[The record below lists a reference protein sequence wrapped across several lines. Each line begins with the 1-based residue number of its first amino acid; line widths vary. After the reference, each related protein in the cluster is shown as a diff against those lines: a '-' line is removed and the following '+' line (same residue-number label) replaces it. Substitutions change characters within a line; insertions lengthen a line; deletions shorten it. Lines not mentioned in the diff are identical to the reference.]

1 MRPRPLSIVAT
12 FALVGSATAAS
23 AANTLQV
30 GPGKTYA
37 MPCDAIA
44 AAQTGDTIEVDAAG
58 TYTGNTCAWS
68 TDALTITGVNGRAKI
83 DITGVTPAQQKGI
96 FTIGGTASATIENFE
111 LSGAAISAGAGNNGA
126 GIRHQGLNLTVRNCY
141 IHDNQDG
148 ILAAPGTAN
157 TGTILVENSE
167 FSHNGAG
174 DGFSHN
180 MYIGDFAEFTLQFSY
195 SHDGNVGH
203 LFKSRAYITD
213 VFYNRITDETGGT
226 ASYEVD
232 IPNGGTA
239 YVIGNIIEQSAT
251 TQNPTILTFGEEG
264 SPAGYDTHLYVVNNT
279 FINDL
284 GSGTFV
290 ADTTSTPAVIENN
303 IFYKAGTISGQAA
316 ATLTTNFD
324 GTSGANPGFTNVA
337 SYDVTLLGT
346 SACIDKG
353 TSPGSAGSQSLS
365 PVFEYVHPLS
375 EVARKV
381 VGPAIDIGAYEYG
394 VSDDAGVVGPDASPP
409 DASGSGSGGGSGSSS
424 GSSSSGGS
432 SSTSSG
438 AGSSSGSASSSSGAG
453 DGDGGNGASPKSS
466 GGCGCVL
473 TSTPDTE
480 AAGLGGLAG
489 LLFVGV
495 ARRRARRSRG

>member
-1 MRPRPLSIVAT
+1 M
-12 FALVGSATAAS
+12 
-23 AANTLQV
+23 
-30 GPGKTYA
+30 
-37 MPCDAIA
+37 
-44 AAQTGDTIEVDAAG
+44 
-58 TYTGNTCAWS
+58 
-68 TDALTITGVNGRAKI
+68 
-83 DITGVTPAQQKGI
+83 
-96 FTIGGTASATIENFE
+96 
-111 LSGAAISAGAGNNGA
+111 
-126 GIRHQGLNLTVRNCY
+126 
-141 IHDNQDG
+141 
-148 ILAAPGTAN
+148 
-157 TGTILVENSE
+157 
-167 FSHNGAG
+167 
-174 DGFSHN
+174 
-180 MYIGDFAEFTLQFSY
+180 
-195 SHDGNVGH
+195 
-203 LFKSRAYITD
+203 
-213 VFYNRITDETGGT
+213 
-226 ASYEVD
+226 
-232 IPNGGTA
+232 
-239 YVIGNIIEQSAT
+239 
-251 TQNPTILTFGEEG
+251 
-264 SPAGYDTHLYVVNNT
+264 NNT

-337 SYDVTLLGT
+337 SYDVTLLST

-375 EVARKV
+375 EVARTV

-409 DASGSGSGGGSGSSS
+409 DASGSGSGGSGSSS
-424 GSSSSGGS
+424 GGSSSGGS

-438 AGSSSGSASSSSGAG
+438 AGSSSGSTSSSSGAG
-453 DGDGGNGASPKSS
+453 TGDGGNGASPKSS

-473 TSTPDTE
+473 TSASDAE